1 MSGPGPDV
9 RRVVVAHGYD
19 AAPDQHWF
27 PWLRER
33 LTAEGVRTV
42 VVALPEPS
50 FPEAGAWLAAVAR
63 AVGQPDRHTHLVGH
77 SLGCVTLLRH
87 LAGLPRPWELG
98 GLVLVAG
105 FTGQLEGVPLLDEF
119 LAEDVDVTAV
129 RENVRRRLVLRS
141 DDDPTVPPAR
151 TEALAERLDAPVR
164 VVPGAGHFCGSDG
177 VTRLP
182 AVLEALVPRGGPG
195 TAGRGTGDVPLSP

>member
-1 MSGPGPDV
+1 MSAPEPDV
-9 RRVVVAHGYD
+9 RRVVVVHGYD

-42 VVALPEPS
+42 VVELPEPS
-50 FPEAGAWLAAVAR
+50 FPEAGAWLDAVAR
-63 AVGQPDRHTHLVGH
+63 AVGEPDRHTHLVGH
-77 SLGCVTLLRH
+77 SLGCITLLRH
-87 LAGLPRPWELG
+87 LAGLPEPWALG

-105 FTGQLEGVPLLDEF
+105 FTGRLEGVPLLDEF
-119 LAEDVDVTAV
+119 LAEDVDVSAV
-129 RENVRRRLVLRS
+129 RANVRRRLVLRS
-141 DDDPTVPPAR
+141 DDDPTVPPAA
-151 TEALAERLDAPVR
+151 TEALAERLGAPVR

-182 AVLEALVPRGGPG
+182 AVLDALVPPGGSG
-195 TAGRGTGDVPLSP
+195 ARASGEELLSP

>member
-1 MSGPGPDV
+1 MSDPGPAV
-9 RRVVVAHGYD
+9 RRVVVVHGYD

-33 LTAEGVRTV
+33 LTADGVRTDV
-42 VVALPEPS
+42 VELPEPS
-50 FPEAGAWLAAVAR
+50 FPEAGAWRAAVAR
-63 AVGQPDRHTHLVGH
+63 AVGDPDRHTHLVAH

-87 LAGLPRPWELG
+87 LAGLPQPWTLG

-105 FTGQLEGVPLLDEF
+105 FTGPLASVPLLDGF
-119 LAEDVDVTAV
+119 LAEDVDVSAA
-129 RENVRRRLVLRS
+129 RANARRRLVLRS
-141 DDDPTVPPAR
+141 DDDPTVPAAA
-151 TEALAERLDAPVR
+151 TEALAERLGAPVQ

-182 AVLEALVPRGGPG
+182 AVLDALVPRGGSGDGAARAGSG
-195 TAGRGTGDVPLSP
+195 TLSP

>member
-1 MSGPGPDV
+1 MSDPEPDV
-9 RRVVVAHGYD
+9 RRVVVVHGYD

-42 VVALPEPS
+42 VVELPEPS

-63 AVGQPDRHTHLVGH
+63 AVGEPDRHTHLVGH
-77 SLGCVTLLRH
+77 SLGCITLLRH
-87 LAGLPRPWELG
+87 LAGLPEPWTLG

-105 FTGQLEGVPLLDEF
+105 FTGRLEGVPLLDEF

-129 RENVRRRLVLRS
+129 RANVRRRLVLRS
-141 DDDPTVPPAR
+141 DDDPTVPAAA
-151 TEALAERLDAPVR
+151 TEALAERLGATVR
-164 VVPGAGHFCGSDG
+164 VVPLAGHFCGSDG

-182 AVLEALVPRGGPG
+182 TVLDALVPPGGSGARAPG
-195 TAGRGTGDVPLSP
+195 GDLLSP

>member
-1 MSGPGPDV
+1 MNRPEPDV
-9 RRVVVAHGYD
+9 RRVVVVHGYD

-27 PWLRER
+27 PWLRDR
-33 LTAEGVRTV
+33 LTAEGVRTDV
-42 VVALPEPS
+42 VELPEPS

-63 AVGQPDRHTHLVGH
+63 AVGEPDRHTHLVGH

-105 FTGQLEGVPLLDEF
+105 FTGPLGSVPLLDGF
-119 LAEDVDVTAV
+119 LAEDVDVSAV
-129 RENVRRRLVLRS
+129 RAHARRRLVLRS
-141 DDDPTVPPAR
+141 DDDPTVPAAA
-151 TEALAERLDAPVR
+151 TEALAERLGAPVR

-182 AVLEALVPRGGPG
+182 AVLDALVPRGGPG
-195 TAGRGTGDVPLSP
+195 AAARAETGGPLSP

>member
-1 MSGPGPDV
+1 MSDPEPDV
-9 RRVVVAHGYD
+9 RRVVVVHGYD

-42 VVALPEPS
+42 VVELPEPS

-63 AVGQPDRHTHLVGH
+63 AVGEPDRHTHLVGH
-77 SLGCVTLLRH
+77 SLGCITLLRH
-87 LAGLPRPWELG
+87 LAGLPGPWTLG

-105 FTGQLEGVPLLDEF
+105 FTGRLEGVPLLDEF

-129 RENVRRRLVLRS
+129 RANVRRRLVLRS
-141 DDDPTVPPAR
+141 DDDPTVPAAA
-151 TEALAERLDAPVR
+151 TEALAERLGATVR
-164 VVPGAGHFCGSDG
+164 VVPRAGHFCGSDG

-182 AVLEALVPRGGPG
+182 TVLDALVPPGGSGARAPG
-195 TAGRGTGDVPLSP
+195 GDLLSP

>member
-1 MSGPGPDV
+1 MSAPEPDV
-9 RRVVVAHGYD
+9 RRVVVVHGYD

-42 VVALPEPS
+42 VVELPEPS
-50 FPEAGAWLAAVAR
+50 FPEAGAWLDAVAR
-63 AVGQPDRHTHLVGH
+63 AVGEPDRHTHLVGH
-77 SLGCVTLLRH
+77 SLGCITLLRH
-87 LAGLPRPWELG
+87 LAGLPEPWALG

-105 FTGQLEGVPLLDEF
+105 FTGRLEGVPLLDEF
-119 LAEDVDVTAV
+119 LAEDVDVSAV
-129 RENVRRRLVLRS
+129 RANVRRRLVLRS
-141 DDDPTVPPAR
+141 DDDPTVPPAA
-151 TEALAERLDAPVR
+151 TEALAERLGAPVR

-182 AVLEALVPRGGPG
+182 AVLDALVPPGGSG
-195 TAGRGTGDVPLSP
+195 ARASG